1 MSKKLDELFETYA
14 YDVRQKTQLRL
25 ADEKGLDISK
35 MKDPKFDWEQ
45 MREISLA
52 MEYGLNPDTLCDSEI
67 NAESMEKIRYSLMDQ
82 QSVFED
88 TKEEIKKK
96 RAKRI
101 SLIIFTMVCA
111 FSVCVVYLM
120 NKGTIDKYIEPV
132 PLELTT
138 DRVTVEYGDDIHFI
152 DYVKYYDKSQ
162 QLTIPLNQKLN
173 KIKDYKFVYSVTN
186 GVKAKE
192 RTLIVSVVDTTKP
205 TIELTQDEIT
215 INKGNVF
222 EPKDYIRKAEDNYD
236 QLSSDNVVIKNTVDT
251 NKDGDYEVEYQLKDQ
266 HGNVAVSILKVHVR
280 TVSQNEEKTA
290 IENKQDS
297 TVKKNQEQSDKS
309 ATRETHKSINIE
321 PKIFYIKDYNYDLS
335 ACSQAASD
343 YMNQVLN
350 SSNVNLSGYV
360 EPYQENGGIV
370 GYKVTLYIIKI

>member
-1 MSKKLDELFETYA
+1 MSKKLDQLFETYA
-14 YDVRQKTQLRL
+14 YDARQKTQLRL

-35 MKDPKFDWEQ
+35 MKDPKFNWEQ

-52 MEYGLNPDTLCDSEI
+52 MEYGLNPDTLCDPEI
-67 NAESMEKIRYSLMDQ
+67 GAESMEKIRYSLMNQ

-88 TKEEIKKK
+88 AKEEIKKK
-96 RAKRI
+96 RTKRI
-101 SLIIFTMVCA
+101 SLIIFTVIVG
-111 FSVCVVYLM
+111 FIVSIIYLM
-120 NKGTIDKYIEPV
+120 NKDTIDKYIEPV

-138 DRVTVEYGDDIHFI
+138 DRVTVEYGEDIHFM

-186 GVKAKE
+186 GVKTREKA
-192 RTLIVSVVDTTKP
+192 LIVSVVDKTKP
-205 TIELTQDEIT
+205 TIELTQSEIT
-215 INKGNVF
+215 LDNGDQFN
-222 EPKDYIRKAEDNYD
+222 PKDYIKKVEDNYD
-236 QLSSDNVVIKNTVDT
+236 QLSADNVVIKNSVDS

-280 TVSQNEEKTA
+280 TVASNEEKTT

-297 TVKKNQEQSDKS
+297 TVKKSQKQNNTPNKV
-309 ATRETHKSINIE
+309 ETPKTLNVE

-335 ACSQAASD
+335 SCSQAASD
-343 YMNQVLN
+343 YMNQVLY
-350 SSNVNLSGYV
+350 SSNINLSGYI
-360 EPYQENGGIV
+360 EPYQETGGIV
-370 GYKVTLYIIKI
+370 GYKVIFK

>member
-14 YDVRQKTQLRL
+14 YDPRQKTQLRL
-25 ADEKGLDISK
+25 ADEKNLDISK
-35 MKDPKFDWEQ
+35 MKDPRFNWEQ

-52 MEYGLNPDTLCDSEI
+52 MEYGLNPDTLCDPEI
-67 NAESMEKIRYSLMDQ
+67 SAESMEKIRYSLMDQ

-88 TKEEIKKK
+88 AKEEIKKK
-96 RAKRI
+96 RTKRI
-101 SLIIFTMVCA
+101 SLIIFTIVCA
-111 FSVCVVYLM
+111 FIICVVCLM
-120 NKGTIDKYIEPV
+120 NKETIDKYIEPV

-138 DRVTVEYGDDIHFI
+138 DRVTVEYGEDIHFM

-186 GVKAKE
+186 DVKTKE

-205 TIELTQDEIT
+205 TIELTQSEIT
-215 INKGNVF
+215 LNNGEQFN
-222 EPKDYIRKAEDNYD
+222 PKDYIKKAEDNYD
-236 QLSSDNVVIKNTVDT
+236 QLSTDNVVINNSIDS

-266 HGNVAVSILKVHVR
+266 HGNVAISTLKVHIR
-280 TVSQNEEKTA
+280 TVSQNEDNTA
-290 IENKQDS
+290 VGNKEDS
-297 TVKKNQEQSDKS
+297 TVKKNQEQNNKS
-309 ATRETHKSINIE
+309 NKVETPKTVNIE

-335 ACSQAASD
+335 ACSQAASN

-350 SSNVNLSGYV
+350 SSNISLSGYI
-360 EPYQENGGIV
+360 EPFQEENIIV
-370 GYKVTLYIIKI
+370 GYKVTFV

>member
-14 YDVRQKTQLRL
+14 YDPRQKTQLRL
-25 ADEKGLDISK
+25 ADEKNLDISK
-35 MKDPKFDWEQ
+35 MKDPRFNWEQ

-67 NAESMEKIRYSLMDQ
+67 SAESMEKIRYSLMDQ

-88 TKEEIKKK
+88 AKEEIKKK
-96 RAKRI
+96 RTKRI
-101 SLIIFTMVCA
+101 SLIIFTIVCA
-111 FSVCVVYLM
+111 FIVCVVCLM
-120 NKGTIDKYIEPV
+120 NKETIDKYIEPV

-138 DRVTVEYGDDIHFI
+138 DRVTVEYGEDIHFM

-186 GVKAKE
+186 GVKTKE

-205 TIELTQDEIT
+205 TIELTQSEIT
-215 INKGNVF
+215 LNNGEQFN
-222 EPKDYIRKAEDNYD
+222 PKDYIKKAEDNYD
-236 QLSSDNVVIKNTVDT
+236 QLSTDNVVINNSIDS

-266 HGNVAVSILKVHVR
+266 HGNVAISTLKVHIR
-280 TVSQNEEKTA
+280 TVSQNEDNTA
-290 IENKQDS
+290 VGNKEDS
-297 TVKKNQEQSDKS
+297 TVKKNQEQNNKS
-309 ATRETHKSINIE
+309 NKVETPKTVNIE

-335 ACSQAASD
+335 ACSQAASN

-350 SSNVNLSGYV
+350 SSNISLSGYI
-360 EPYQENGGIV
+360 EPFQEENIIV
-370 GYKVTLYIIKI
+370 GYKVTFV